1 MFVKKSQQQQV
12 QVNQPNVSV
21 SVQQTSQIPAQQQV
35 QAPVQQ
41 PVQPP
46 AQTINIQPPTS
57 NAT

>member
-1 MFVKKSQQQQV
+1 MFVKKAQQQQV

-21 SVQQTSQIPAQQQV
+21 SIQQPSQIPVQQPV

-41 PVQPP
+41 P
-46 AQTINIQPPTS
+46 IQPPTQTTNTQPLPS